1 MDGLFG
7 NITEGQQRS
16 LTLFLGVDGIGK
28 WRTSSGPES
37 KNVLSRFMAVER
49 TDRVAG
55 AHELRTADMLCR
67 KFTTGTLT

>member
-1 MDGLFG
+1 
-7 NITEGQQRS
+7 
-16 LTLFLGVDGIGK
+16 
-28 WRTSSGPES
+28 
-37 KNVLSRFMAVER
+37 MAVER